1 MTRGEIKRRIRLL
14 GRHYFGSDSD
24 QDPFGLDLLI
34 IEVTNQI
41 ARSTD
46 CFTGRRYLDL
56 VADTSEYCAPD
67 IYRVRNVQV
76 KNTGGDWQ
84 RMRILDAYNRKVDM
98 VRNDGSSTFPTVAV
112 FTGMNKVSVYPPP
125 SANTAEGLMLEGYA
139 IPGDYWQYD
148 VNGNPQTMTD
158 AIECPLPDIAHDCVV
173 YGVLAQRALQSKD
186 GDGFQLFNS
195 QYTDRLGMVESFAAT
210 YARRPV

>member
-34 IEVTNQI
+34 IEVANQI

-46 CFTGRRYLDL
+46 CFNGRRYLDL

-76 KNTGGDWQ
+76 KNTGGHWE
-84 RMRILDAYNRKVDM
+84 RMRIFDAYNRKVDM
-98 VRNDGSSTFPTVAV
+98 VRNDGSSAYPTLAV
-112 FTGMNKVSVYPPP
+112 FTGMNKVAVYPPP
-125 SANTAEGLMLEGYA
+125 ASAITQGLMLEGYA

-148 VNGNPQTMTD
+148 VNGNAQAMTD
-158 AIECPLPDIAHDCVV
+158 ATECPLPDIAHDCLV
-173 YGVLAQRALQSKD
+173 YGVLAQRAMQSKD
-186 GDGFQLFNS
+186 GDGFQMFQA
-195 QYTDRLGMVESFAAT
+195 QYVDRLGMVESFAAT
-210 YARRPV
+210 YARRTV

>member
-1 MTRGEIKRRIRLL
+1 MTRGEIKRRVRLL
-14 GRHYFGSDSD
+14 GRHYFGSESD

-34 IEVTNQI
+34 IEVANQI

-56 VADTSEYCAPD
+56 VADTTEYCAPD

-84 RMRILDAYNRKVDM
+84 RMRVLDAYNRKVDM
-98 VRNDGSSTFPTVAV
+98 VRNDGSSSFPTVAV
-112 FTGMNKVSVYPPP
+112 FTGMNKVSVYPAPA
-125 SANTAEGLMLEGYA
+125 SAITQGLMIEGYA

-148 VNGNPQTMTD
+148 VNGNAQAMTD
-158 AIECPLPDIAHDCVV
+158 ATECPLPEVAHDCLV
-173 YGVLAQRALQSKD
+173 YGILAQRALQSKD
-186 GDGFQLFNS
+186 GDGFQLFTS

>member
-34 IEVTNQI
+34 VEVANQI

-56 VADTSEYCAPD
+56 AADTSEYCAPD

-76 KNTGGDWQ
+76 KNTAGDYQ
-84 RMRILDAYNRKVDM
+84 RMRILDGYNRKVDM
-98 VRNDGSSTFPTVAV
+98 VRDDGSSAFPTVAV

-125 SANTAEGLMLEGYA
+125 SAIITQGLMLEGYA
-139 IPGDYWQYD
+139 IPGDYWVYD
-148 VNGNPQTMTD
+148 SNGVAQTITD
-158 AIECPLPDIAHDCVV
+158 ATECPLPAVAHDCLV
-173 YGVLAQRALQSKD
+173 YGVLAQRAMQSKD
-186 GDGFQLFNS
+186 GDGFQMYQA
-195 QYTDRLGMVESFAAT
+195 QYVDRIGMVESFAAT
-210 YARRPV
+210 YFRRAV

>member
-14 GRHYFGSDSD
+14 GRHYFGSESD

-34 IEVTNQI
+34 LEVSNQI

-56 VADTSEYCAPD
+56 AVDTSEYCAPD

-76 KNTGGDWQ
+76 KNTAGDYQ
-84 RMRILDAYNRKVDM
+84 RMRILDGYSRKVDM
-98 VRNDGSSTFPTVAV
+98 VRGDASSSFPCIAV

-125 SANTAEGLMLEGYA
+125 AAIITQGLMLEGYA
-139 IPGDYWQYD
+139 IPGDYWVYD
-148 VNGNPQTMTD
+148 SAGVAQSMTD
-158 AIECPLPDIAHDCVV
+158 ATECPLPAVAHDCLV
-173 YGVLAQRALQSKD
+173 YGVLVERAMQSKD
-186 GDGFQLFNS
+186 GEGFQLYQS
-195 QYTDRLGMVESFAAT
+195 KYVDRLGMVESFAAT

>member
-14 GRHYFGSDSD
+14 GRHYFGSESD

-34 IEVTNQI
+34 IEVANQI

-56 VADTSEYCAPD
+56 AADTTDYCAPD

-98 VRNDGSSTFPTVAV
+98 VRNDGSSSFPTVAV
-112 FTGMNKVSVYPPP
+112 FTGMNKVSVYPAPA
-125 SANTAEGLMLEGYA
+125 SAITQGLMIEGYA

-148 VNGNPQTMTD
+148 VNGNAQPMTD
-158 AIECPLPDIAHDCVV
+158 ATECPLPDIAHDCLV
-173 YGVLAQRALQSKD
+173 YGVLAQRAMQSKD
-186 GDGFQLFNS
+186 GDGFQIFQA
-195 QYTDRLGMVESFAAT
+195 QYVDRLGMVESFAAT
-210 YARRPV
+210 YARRAV

>member
-1 MTRGEIKRRIRLL
+1 MTRGEIKRRVRLL
-14 GRHYFGSDSD
+14 GRHYFGSESD

-34 IEVTNQI
+34 IEVANQI

-56 VADTSEYCAPD
+56 VADTTEYCAPD

-98 VRNDGSSTFPTVAV
+98 VRNDGSSSFPTVAV
-112 FTGMNKVSVYPPP
+112 FTGMNKVSVYPAPA
-125 SANTAEGLMLEGYA
+125 SAITQGLMIEGYA

-148 VNGNPQTMTD
+148 VNGNAQAMTD
-158 AIECPLPDIAHDCVV
+158 ATECPLPEVAHDCLV
-173 YGVLAQRALQSKD
+173 YGILAQRALQSKD
-186 GDGFQLFNS
+186 GDGFQLFTS

>member
-1 MTRGEIKRRIRLL
+1 MTRGEIKRRVRLL
-14 GRHYFGSDSD
+14 GRHYFGSESD

-34 IEVTNQI
+34 IEVANQI

-98 VRNDGSSTFPTVAV
+98 VRNDGSSSFPTVAV
-112 FTGMNKVSVYPPP
+112 FTGMNKVSVYPAPA
-125 SANTAEGLMLEGYA
+125 SAITQGLMIEGYA

-148 VNGNPQTMTD
+148 VNGNAQAMTD
-158 AIECPLPDIAHDCVV
+158 ATECPLPEVAHDCLV
-173 YGVLAQRALQSKD
+173 YGILAQRALQSKD
-186 GDGFQLFNS
+186 GDGFQLFTS

>member
-34 IEVTNQI
+34 IETANQI

-56 VADTSEYCAPD
+56 AADTSDYCAPD
-67 IYRVRNVQV
+67 IYRVRNIQV

-98 VRNDGSSTFPTVAV
+98 VRGDGSSLFPTIAV

-125 SANTAEGLMLEGYA
+125 SAIITQGLMIEGYA
-139 IPGDYWQYD
+139 IPGDYWVYD
-148 VNGNPQTMTD
+148 SNGVAQTMTD
-158 AIECPLPDIAHDCVV
+158 ASECPLPAVAHDCLV
-173 YGVLAQRALQSKD
+173 YGVLAQRAMQSKD
-186 GDGFQLFNS
+186 PEGFQIFNS

>member
-34 IEVTNQI
+34 VEVANQI

-76 KNTGGDWQ
+76 KNTGGNWE
-84 RMRILDAYNRKVDM
+84 RMRIFDAYNRKVDM
-98 VRNDGSSTFPTVAV
+98 VRNDGSSAYPTLAV

-125 SANTAEGLMLEGYA
+125 ASAITQGLMLEGYA

-148 VNGNPQTMTD
+148 VNGNAQTMTD
-158 AIECPLPDIAHDCVV
+158 ATECPLPDIAHDCLV
-173 YGVLAQRALQSKD
+173 YGVLAQRAMQSKD
-186 GDGFQLFNS
+186 GDGFQMFQA
-195 QYTDRLGMVESFAAT
+195 QYVDRLGMVESFAAT
-210 YARRPV
+210 YARRTV

>member
-56 VADTSEYCAPD
+56 AADTAEYCAPD

-98 VRNDGSSTFPTVAV
+98 VRNDGSSAFPTIAV
-112 FTGMNKVSVYPPP
+112 FTGMNKVAVYPPP
-125 SANTAEGLMLEGYA
+125 AAAITQGLMLEGYA
-139 IPGDYWQYD
+139 IPGDYWVYD
-148 VNGNPQTMTD
+148 SNGVAQTITD
-158 AIECPLPDIAHDCVV
+158 TTECPLPSVAHDCLV
-173 YGVLAQRALQSKD
+173 YGVLAQRAMQSKD
-186 GDGFQLFNS
+186 ADGFQLYQA
-195 QYTDRLGMVESFAAT
+195 QYVDRLGMVESFAAS

>member
-34 IEVTNQI
+34 IETANQI

-56 VADTSEYCAPD
+56 QADTSEYCAPD

-76 KNTGGDWQ
+76 KNTGGHWE
-84 RMRILDAYNRKVDM
+84 RMRVFDAYNRKVDM
-98 VRNDGSSTFPTVAV
+98 VRNDGSSSFPTVAV

-125 SANTAEGLMLEGYA
+125 ATTLVQSLMIEGYA

-148 VNGNPQTMTD
+148 SNGVAQTLTD
-158 AIECPLPDIAHDCVV
+158 ATECPLPAVAHDCLV
-173 YGVLAQRALQSKD
+173 YGVLSQRAMQSKD
-186 GDGFQLFNS
+186 ADGFQIFNS

>member
-1 MTRGEIKRRIRLL
+1 MTRGEIKRRVRLL
-14 GRHYFGSDSD
+14 GRHYFGSESD

-34 IEVTNQI
+34 IEVANQI

-56 VADTSEYCAPD
+56 VADTTEYCAPD

-84 RMRILDAYNRKVDM
+84 RMRILDAYHRKVDM
-98 VRNDGSSTFPTVAV
+98 VRNDGSSSFPTVAV
-112 FTGMNKVSVYPPP
+112 FTGMNKVSVYPAPA
-125 SANTAEGLMLEGYA
+125 SAITQGLMIEGYA

-148 VNGNPQTMTD
+148 VNGNAQAMTD
-158 AIECPLPDIAHDCVV
+158 ATECPLPEVAHDCLV
-173 YGVLAQRALQSKD
+173 YGILAQRALQSKD
-186 GDGFQLFNS
+186 GDGFQLFTS

>member
-34 IEVTNQI
+34 IEVANQI

-56 VADTSEYCAPD
+56 IADTSEYCAPD

-76 KNTGGDWQ
+76 KNTGGHWE
-84 RMRILDAYNRKVDM
+84 RMRIFDAYNRKVDM
-98 VRNDGSSTFPTVAV
+98 VRNDGSSAYPTLAV

-125 SANTAEGLMLEGYA
+125 ASLITQGLMLEGYA

-148 VNGNPQTMTD
+148 VNGTAQTMTD
-158 AIECPLPDIAHDCVV
+158 ATECPLPDIAHDCLV
-173 YGVLAQRALQSKD
+173 YGVLAQRAMQSKD
-186 GDGFQLFNS
+186 ADGYQMFQA
-195 QYTDRLGMVESFAAT
+195 QYVDRLGMVESFAAT
-210 YARRPV
+210 YARRTV